1 MNRTPLLVALVAL
14 VAFTA
19 AFLPAP
25 RPADAEHPKP
35 VTISVD
41 PAAPTELDVVS
52 VTVAGD
58 MGEQFCGVSSAAF
71 VDLEKTQI
79 GIFVWEASQYCTLL
93 LRPTTFSITE
103 EIGLLPAGEYT
114 VWTSSG
120 KFDAVNDAHLVNLEV
135 IGVAGVGGIAEL
147 PRLERQPL
155 DAASSSGVSAGVVAG
170 IVAAAAAGV
179 LALGGAAWYGR
190 KRLTN

>member
-14 VAFTA
+14 VAFAA
-19 AFLPAP
+19 AFLPGP

-103 EIGLLPAGEYT
+103 EIGLLPAGEYK

-120 KFDAVNDAHLVNLEV
+120 KFDAVNDANLVNLEV
-135 IGVAGVGGIAEL
+135 SGVAGVGGITEL
-147 PRLERQPL
+147 PQLERQL
-155 DAASSSGVSAGVVAG
+155 LEANSSDVSAGVLAG

-179 LALGGAAWYGR
+179 LALGGAAWYTR
-190 KRLTN
+190 KRLIN

>member
-14 VAFTA
+14 VALAA

-71 VDLEKTQI
+71 VDPEKTTV
-79 GIFVWEASQYCTLL
+79 GIYLWQTSQYCSLI
-93 LRPTTFSITE
+93 LRPTTFSVTE
-103 EIGLLPAGEYT
+103 EIGLLPAGDYL

-120 KFDAVNDAHLVNLEV
+120 TFDAVNDANIVTFQV
-135 IGVAGVGGIAEL
+135 SGVAGVGGIAEL
-147 PRLERQPL
+147 PQLERQPL
-155 DAASSSGVSAGVVAG
+155 GAASSSDVSGSVVAG
-170 IVAAAAAGV
+170 IVAAAAVGV
-179 LALGGAAWYGR
+179 LALGGAAWYAR
-190 KRLTN
+190 KRLTS